1 MITVK
6 ARKNDVNDEIVYYID
21 LVKVVNGVKNI
32 FHIGRKTE
40 MEYYDLLIM
49 LNFLILEYEVD
60 EDWMD

>member
-6 ARKNDVNDEIVYYID
+6 ARKDDVNDEIVYYID
-21 LVKVVNGVKNI
+21 LVKKVNGVDDI

-40 MEYYDLLIM
+40 MGYYELLSM
-49 LNFLILEYEVD
+49 LDFLILEYEVD